1 MKDSAIEQ
9 ILLHLYNC
17 ADFGFNYRFKKGL
30 FIDGLFPST
39 NWNFKKNEVEDGF
52 KNLKRLRFIQL
63 KKQYDG
69 SVIISLSEKG
79 KLRALNIRFR
89 RLNDKKEN
97 WDKKWRMVAFDIPN
111 THRKGR
117 DAMRYRLRSGGFY
130 ELQESMFIYP
140 YDCEREIRDFVVL
153 FNLEKYVRFA
163 LLDFIDGQ
171 ENLIKLFKLSQINQT

>member
-1 MKDSAIEQ
+1 MKNSAVEQ
-9 ILLHLYNC
+9 ILLHLYGSIDYGFSYR
-17 ADFGFNYRFKKGL
+17 AKKMFGIEDLFVSSSWKKY
-30 FIDGLFPST
+30 
-39 NWNFKKNEVEDGF
+39 KKKEIRDGF
-52 KNLKRLRFIQL
+52 KNLKRLKFVQQ

-69 SVIISLSEKG
+69 STIISLSEKG

-89 RLNDKKEN
+89 LLNNKKEY

-117 DAMRYRLRSGGFY
+117 DAIRYRLRLGGFY

-140 YDCEREIRDFVVL
+140 YNCEKEIRDFVVL
-153 FNLEKYVRFA
+153 FKIEKYVRFA

-171 ENLIKLFKLSQINQT
+171 DSLIQLFKLN